1 MKDAQHIIRSLASRF
16 ARLDHCSA
24 LAVSGSKTSPVN
36 DDMSDWDLYIYSTRR
51 ITPDERKA
59 VLEDMFDSIRVDM
72 SFFEEG
78 DEAVRD
84 GIAFDLMYRDTSFVE
99 EQIDRVWRR
108 HCTSLGYTTCFL
120 YNLKTSHFIFDKAGL
135 AGLVAELDGP
145 YPDELAQ
152 RIIEDNA
159 RMTSGDGE
167 ATWMKQISWAE
178 RRGDI
183 VSRNHRLAALMAS
196 YFDMLF
202 AFNRVLHP
210 GEKKLMKYA
219 HLLCPRLP
227 ENFDEDI
234 DRVYRTMYE
243 GDLTGALTTL
253 LGHLYDMIG
262 ITSRT

>member
-24 LAVSGSKTSPVN
+24 LAISGSKTSPVN

-120 YNLKTSHFIFDKAGL
+120 YNLKTSRFIFDKTGL

-219 HLLCPRLP
+219 HLLCHRLP
-227 ENFDEDI
+227 ESFDEDI

>member
-1 MKDAQHIIRSLASRF
+1 M
-16 ARLDHCSA
+16 
-24 LAVSGSKTSPVN
+24 
-36 DDMSDWDLYIYSTRR
+36 
-51 ITPDERKA
+51 
-59 VLEDMFDSIRVDM
+59 
-72 SFFEEG
+72 
-78 DEAVRD
+78 
-84 GIAFDLMYRDTSFVE
+84 
-99 EQIDRVWRR
+99 
-108 HCTSLGYTTCFL
+108 
-120 YNLKTSHFIFDKAGL
+120 
-135 AGLVAELDGP
+135 AELDGP

-202 AFNRVLHP
+202 AFNKVLHP

-219 HLLCPRLP
+219 HLLCHRLP
-227 ENFDEDI
+227 EDFDKDI

>member
-99 EQIDRVWRR
+99 
-108 HCTSLGYTTCFL
+108 
-120 YNLKTSHFIFDKAGL
+120 

-219 HLLCPRLP
+219 HLLCHRLP
-227 ENFDEDI
+227 ESFDEDI